1 MTSTVQT
8 LRAVPPAGEKA
19 SPGPGRRSP
28 RRERPPSV
36 SSLAEIDACALLL
49 QVTEAEWAD
58 VIRLSG
64 IDPCGECGGD
74 LRALVHRRA
83 LERLLATFR
92 GHSSPRVRLIAGRLW
107 LMHQEPLAQGQHEAD
122 RPSVS

>member
-1 MTSTVQT
+1 MTATGTV
-8 LRAVPPAGEKA
+8 LRSMPAERAKAPAEPP
-19 SPGPGRRSP
+19 PP
-28 RRERPPSV
+28 RPW
-36 SSLAEIDACALLL
+36 SLAEIDACALLL

-64 IDPCGECGGD
+64 LDPCGECGGD
-74 LRALVHRRA
+74 LRAFVHRRL

-92 GHSSPRVRLIAGRLW
+92 GHRSPRVRLIAGRLW